1 MDSIEIIEM
10 TVNGHTGY
18 AKVQWML
25 ETEYNMPHYAAF
37 ICVPFQRSRWVPLFI
52 SKKEECDLAVQE
64 AKAYLEMALNRCTL
78 C

>member
-1 MDSIEIIEM
+1 MKQGGCIMVSELRSNAMDSIEM

-37 ICVPFQRSRWVPLFI
+37 ICVPFQKSRWVHLFV
-52 SKKEECDLAVQE
+52 SEKEEHDLAQI
-64 AKAYLEMALNRCTL
+64 
-78 C
+78 

>member
-1 MDSIEIIEM
+1 MDNIEM

-37 ICVPFQRSRWVPLFI
+37 ICVPFQKSRWVHLFV
-52 SKKEECDLAVQE
+52 SEKEEHDLAVQK
-64 AKAYLEMALNRCTL
+64 AKAYLETALKRCTL